1 MADLVSA
8 RVWDV
13 LVAGAGPA
21 GCAAALYTALGG
33 KSVLVL
39 EKRAVGG
46 GMLFSDAITDWP
58 GEGAPI
64 DGIALGERM
73 RRQAEKAG
81 AVFRYG
87 EMTGICLSGHPFC
100 HTAGEVH
107 TAVFSGTP
115 APDGTR
121 KQKKILW
128 KTLILST
135 GSPPAAVCPYLSLSP
150 EGTIPT
156 DDRCRTA
163 VPHIYAAGACR
174 ENACRRIVTACAD
187 GYRAAQDILQNKR

>member
-13 LVAGAGPA
+13 LIAGAGPA
-21 GCAAALYTALGG
+21 GCAAALYAALGG
-33 KSVLVL
+33 KSVLAL

-46 GMLFSDAITDWP
+46 GMLFAAAITDWP
-58 GEGAPI
+58 GESAPV

-73 RRQAEKAG
+73 RRQAETAG

-87 EMTGICLSGHPFC
+87 EMTEICLSGHPGRY
-100 HTAGEVH
+100 TAGETN
-107 TAVFSGTP
+107 TAVLSGIP

-135 GSPPAAVCPYLSLSP
+135 GTPPAAIRPYLPLSP
-150 EGTIPT
+150 EGTLPT

-163 VPHIYAAGACR
+163 MPHIYAAGSCR
-174 ENACRRIVTACAD
+174 EITCRRIVTACAD
-187 GYRAAQDILQNKR
+187 GYRAAHDILQNKR